1 MFDFF
6 QKCAKIF
13 MKSPAVPPV
22 NVWFL
27 AGAGVYPR
35 RSAKFWPGPGRAG
48 GCDFGRGPSRPLS
61 SSSSTI
67 KRLVRFARLTKVE
80 MCWLSN
86 MSLNGE
92 LMVLEILPSHLG
104 NSRTLT

>member
-1 MFDFF
+1 MYGFWPGPEV
-6 QKCAKIF
+6 KL
-13 MKSPAVPPV
+13 
-22 NVWFL
+22 L

-48 GCDFGRGPSRPLS
+48 GCDFGRGRGPGRPLS

-92 LMVLEILPSHLG
+92 LIVLEILPSHLG

>member
-1 MFDFF
+1 
-6 QKCAKIF
+6 

-27 AGAGVYPR
+27 AGAGGKIIGRGRGLPP
-35 RSAKFWPGPGRAG
+35 AKCQILAGAG
-48 GCDFGRGPSRPLS
+48 GCDFGRGPGRPLS

-92 LMVLEILPSHLG
+92 LIVLEILPSHLG